1 MLPRAFIS
9 HRENITAF
17 TTAPDGPL
25 TGGPDNDNTSFL
37 ANPGGVNLIAAYIY
51 AAYRTD
57 ATLNL
62 QIRPWFRHPS
72 GLYISRG
79 DLKVFDVPNVTPAL
93 DDAGTNMTAT
103 STTLAD
109 TSDGGVILTSKSNN
123 GIADYYIADDDEGI
137 GWIGAGG
144 ADTTANVFTAPRL
157 GTAGWAVG
165 GTPTNAGPY
174 EIRKAVPFSIIV
186 ETLGQDVIFVVE
198 DIGGTEGAATVSIYC
213 AWLP

>member
-9 HRENITAF
+9 HRENINAF

-72 GLYISRG
+72 GFYRSRG
-79 DLKVFDVPNVTPAL
+79 DLKVFDVPNVTPID
-93 DDAGTNMTAT
+93 DDAGTGMTADAT
-103 STTLAD
+103 SLTD
-109 TSDGGVILTSKSNN
+109 TDQDFTNEKSNN

-137 GWIGAGG
+137 GWIGSGG
-144 ADTTANVFTAPRL
+144 GTTVANVYTAPRL

-174 EIRKAVPFSIIV
+174 ESRRAVPFSIIV

>member
-1 MLPRAFIS
+1 MLPRSFIS

-17 TTAPDGPL
+17 TTAPDGPA

-37 ANPGGVNLIAAYIY
+37 VNPGGVNLIACYIY

-57 ATLNL
+57 ATLTL

-72 GLYISRG
+72 GFYLSRG
-79 DLKVFDVPNVTPAL
+79 DLKVFDVPNVTPVD
-93 DDAGTNMTAT
+93 DDAGTNMTADAT
-103 STTLAD
+103 SLTD
-109 TSDGGVILTSKSNN
+109 TDQDFSALKANN
-123 GIADYYIADDDEGI
+123 GLADYYVADDDEGI
-137 GWIGAGG
+137 GWIGSGG
-144 ADTTANVFTAPRL
+144 GNTVVNVYTAPRL

-174 EIRKAVPFSIIV
+174 ETRKAVPFSLVV

-198 DIGGTEGAATVSIYC
+198 DIGGTEGAATVSIYT